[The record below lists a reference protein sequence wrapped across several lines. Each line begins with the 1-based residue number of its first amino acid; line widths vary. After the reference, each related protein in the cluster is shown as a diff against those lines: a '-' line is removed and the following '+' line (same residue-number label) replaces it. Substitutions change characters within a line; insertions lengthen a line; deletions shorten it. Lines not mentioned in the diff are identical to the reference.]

1 MERPLSSASS
11 VSSNEASSVSSDD
24 GKRLGVE
31 DFVGYVVPYEGVEM
45 AVIEWLNVVANMPQ
59 QQQPPPAA
67 ALEAENDDE
76 MQEPDSSTDWV
87 VPPPVDEFG
96 GPADSTSWS
105 H

>member
-1 MERPLSSASS
+1 M
-11 VSSNEASSVSSDD
+11 SDD
-24 GKRLGVE
+24 GERFGVE
-31 DFVGYVVPYEGVEM
+31 DLVGSVVPYEGVEM

-59 QQQPPPAA
+59 QPPPAA
-67 ALEAENDDE
+67 ALEAEDDDE

-96 GPADSTSWS
+96 VPADSTSWS

>member
-1 MERPLSSASS
+1 MERPLSRASS

-24 GKRLGVE
+24 GERLGVE
-31 DFVGYVVPYEGVEM
+31 DLVGYVVPYEGAEM
-45 AVIEWLNVVANMPQ
+45 AVMEWLNLVANMPQ
-59 QQQPPPAA
+59 HQPPPTAS
-67 ALEAENDDE
+67 EDDDE
-76 MQEPDSSTDWV
+76 IQEPDSSTDWV